1 MRRERN
7 RKGERETAVSPKH
20 LLKFMTSADLI
31 NDVSGKGIGGA
42 RLLLVQAQTDM
53 DEVCGESCSIAIIH
67 WVSECWA

>member
-7 RKGERETAVSPKH
+7 RKGERETAVSPRH
-20 LLKFMTSADLI
+20 FLQFTTSADLI
-31 NDVSGKGIGGA
+31 NDWGA

-53 DEVCGESCSIAIIH
+53 DEVCGESGSIAIIH